1 MVPTCAR
8 GNANSH
14 FSRIS
19 DIFLI
24 SSSSG
29 SGPTRQYKMVTQRVA
44 KPSIVRTWLQ
54 FLAIPAYASN
64 FEENGYEDLETIKLI
79 CEEDLLEIGIE
90 DAHHRQIILASVKIL
105 KEQGAAWV
113 YLLLASQEQQ
123 LEKKDELEEEEE
135 AQEDDGESTLFFP
148 LSLVIRNAYFSI
160 RSLQRFIIH
169 ISHFGAVQKSRP
181 NMISWKGKLKKR
193 RRGRGSQLEIG
204 EEREGGEGG
213 GIGRLSRIYLTAG

>member
-1 MVPTCAR
+1 
-8 GNANSH
+8 
-14 FSRIS
+14 
-19 DIFLI
+19 
-24 SSSSG
+24 
-29 SGPTRQYKMVTQRVA
+29 MVTQRVA

-123 LEKKDELEEEEE
+123 LEKKEELEEEEE
-135 AQEDDGESTLFFP
+135 AQEDDGEQKPTLSFP
-148 LSLVIRNAYFSI
+148 LSLVIF
-160 RSLQRFIIH
+160 
-169 ISHFGAVQKSRP
+169 QKFD
-181 NMISWKGKLKKR
+181 L
-193 RRGRGSQLEIG
+193 
-204 EEREGGEGG
+204 
-213 GIGRLSRIYLTAG
+213 YLF

>member
-1 MVPTCAR
+1 
-8 GNANSH
+8 
-14 FSRIS
+14 
-19 DIFLI
+19 
-24 SSSSG
+24 
-29 SGPTRQYKMVTQRVA
+29 MVTQRVA

-148 LSLVIRNAYFSI
+148 LSLVIRNTYFSI
-160 RSLQRFIIH
+160 RSLQRFTIH
-169 ISHFGAVQKSRP
+169 NSHFGAVQKSRP
-181 NMISWKGKLKKR
+181 
-193 RRGRGSQLEIG
+193 
-204 EEREGGEGG
+204 
-213 GIGRLSRIYLTAG
+213 T

>member
-1 MVPTCAR
+1 MV
-8 GNANSH
+8 
-14 FSRIS
+14 I
-19 DIFLI
+19 
-24 SSSSG
+24 
-29 SGPTRQYKMVTQRVA
+29 QQQRPI

-54 FLAIPAYASN
+54 FLAIPAYVNN

-135 AQEDDGESTLFFP
+135 AQEDDGESTIFFHC
-148 LSLVIRNAYFSI
+148 LS
-160 RSLQRFIIH
+160 
-169 ISHFGAVQKSRP
+169 
-181 NMISWKGKLKKR
+181 
-193 RRGRGSQLEIG
+193 
-204 EEREGGEGG
+204 
-213 GIGRLSRIYLTAG
+213 